1 MIQANV
7 ARHQGAA
14 KYLLDQHR
22 TRANFDALPDALAPQ
37 SVEDAYAIQEAFR
50 AMRADRLGPVAGH
63 KVALTSRVMQEMLKF
78 YSPFAGSI
86 HANIVHASN
95 VTLQFADFIHLGIE
109 CELAATLGRD
119 LPPSGAPYSREQIAD
134 AVDTLA
140 PAFELVDDR
149 HADYKRIASLIFTL
163 IADNAWNGGIVL
175 GAPSRQWRDIDLASI
190 RGVVEING
198 AQAGEGFG
206 RDVLG
211 HPFDALTWCLN
222 TRLQQG
228 HAVTRGMVVM
238 TGSMIATKFVS
249 AGDRLRFVVDGLG
262 EVSVNLV

>member
-1 MIQANV
+1 MDRDRYQ
-7 ARHQGAA
+7 RAA
-14 KYLLDQHR
+14 QYLLAQHNA
-22 TRANFDALPDALAPQ
+22 RAAFDALPEEMAPRT
-37 SVEDAYAIQEAFR
+37 VADGYGIQEAFR
-50 AMRADRLGPVAGH
+50 ALREGKLGPVAGH
-63 KVALTSRVMQEMLKF
+63 KVALTSHVMQEMLKF

-86 HANIVHASN
+86 HANIVHRSDA
-95 VTLQFADFIHLGIE
+95 TLRYVDYIHLGIE
-109 CELAATLGRD
+109 CELAATLGQD
-119 LPPSGAPYSREQIAD
+119 LPASGAPYTREQIAQ

-149 HADYKRIASLIFTL
+149 HADYKKIASLIFTL

-175 GAPSRQWRDIDLASI
+175 GTATRQWRDLNLASI
-190 RGVVEING
+190 RGAVEING
-198 AQAGEGFG
+198 VVAGEGHG

-228 HAVTRGMVVM
+228 HSVREGMVVM

-249 AGDRLRFVVDGLG
+249 AGDRLRFVVEGLG
-262 EVSVNLV
+262 EVSVSLV

>member
-1 MIQANV
+1 MDKNRYRRA
-7 ARHQGAA
+7 AR
-14 KYLLDQHR
+14 YLLEQHHAGA
-22 TRANFDALPDALAPQ
+22 TFDALPEDIAPL
-37 SVEDAYAIQEAFR
+37 SVDDAYAIQEEFR
-50 AMRADRLGPVAGH
+50 VLREDQLGPVAGH

-86 HANIVHASN
+86 HANIVHPSGAKLVYAN
-95 VTLQFADFIHLGIE
+95 YIHLGIE
-109 CELAATLGRD
+109 CELAAVLGRD
-119 LPPSGAPYSREQIAD
+119 LPASGAPYTREQIAQ

-149 HADYKRIASLIFTL
+149 HADYKKIASLIFTL

-175 GAPSRQWRDIDLASI
+175 GPASQGWKNLDLESI
-190 RGVVEING
+190 GGVVEING
-198 AQAGEGFG
+198 AVSGEGHG

-228 HAVTRGMVVM
+228 HEVRAGMIVM
-238 TGSMIATKFVS
+238 TGSMIATKFVKP
-249 AGDRLRFVVDGLG
+249 GDSLRFSVEGLG
-262 EVSVNLV
+262 EVSAHLT